1 MLKIEC
7 VNCNSWFHLPFN
19 SEGADVECPNCR
31 KKTPA
36 KDVYVAAGPYMIFR
50 DVLIQNMPKYRRLIL
65 EAEKEIL
72 ELEKKAAKK
81 TYDISARSVNAF
93 ISNLREMLD
102 GCRDTVRYRP
112 AETGVE
118 YIVDGKTYAGEI
130 VNISMTGL
138 CLDGRKTAPAV
149 SLWSA
154 IEVVFK
160 NGRKPFTAPGKVVWI
175 GKEGLMGIKFS
186 GIGSDTSELL
196 RAFILEKS
204 GLKEK

>member
-7 VNCNSWFHLPFN
+7 ANCNSWFHLPFN
-19 SEGADVECPNCR
+19 SEGDEVECPNCK

-50 DVLIQNMPKYRRLIL
+50 DVLIKNMPKYRRLIL

-81 TYDISARSVNAF
+81 TYDISAKSVNAF

-112 AETGVE
+112 AETSVE
-118 YIVDGKTYAGEI
+118 YIIDGKTCAGEI

-138 CLDGRKTAPAV
+138 CLDGGKTAPAV

-160 NGRKPFTAPGKVVWI
+160 NDQKPFTAHGKVVWV

-186 GIGSDTSELL
+186 GVETDTSELL

-204 GLKEK
+204 GLKER